1 MYFDYCATT
10 PISTEVLEA
19 MHPFWQ
25 ENFGNPSSLHQH
37 GQIAAKALQHA
48 REQVAG
54 LLGADEGEII
64 FTSGATEA
72 DNLALMGILRPWENK
87 IVHLITSS
95 VEHHAVL
102 HTAQAL
108 EKMGCLVT
116 YLPVDSTGMIDLDD
130 LRRAIR
136 KETCLISIMHVN
148 NEVGTMQPIAEIGKI
163 AKENGILFHCDAVQ
177 GVGLLEVNVKEM
189 GMQLLSLS
197 AHKIY
202 GPKGVGALYLKKDI
216 EIQNLFYGGSQEK
229 KIRPGTEN
237 VPGIVGFGKAAE
249 LIQKDRVSNKQH
261 AEVLRDQLI
270 HALKVNIPDLVVN
283 GPADDRVCPHVIS
296 LTFPGSVAEMMQIRL
311 AMQGVAVSLGS
322 ACNAKE
328 IAPSHV
334 LLAIGLSRES
344 ADATIRVSLGAP
356 TTADEVTLLSQLLP
370 VTASACKI

>member
-37 GQIAAKALQHA
+37 GQIAANALQHA

-54 LLGADEGEII
+54 LLDADEGEII

-95 VEHHAVL
+95 VEHRAVL

-116 YLPVDSTGMIDLDD
+116 YLPVDSTGMIDLVD

-136 KETCLISIMHVN
+136 KETRLISIMHVN
-148 NEVGTMQPIAEIGKI
+148 NEVGTIQPIAEIGKI

-177 GVGLLEVNVKEM
+177 GVGFLDVNVKEM
-189 GMQLLSLS
+189 GVQLLSLS
-197 AHKIY
+197 AHKVY
-202 GPKGVGALYLKKDI
+202 GPKGVGALYLQKDI

-237 VPGIVGFGKAAE
+237 IPGIVGFGKAAE
-249 LIQKDRVSNKQH
+249 VIRKDRVGNKQH
-261 AEVLRDQLI
+261 VRVLRDQLI

-296 LTFPGSVAEMMQIRL
+296 LTFLGSVAEMMQIRM

-322 ACNAKE
+322 ACNSKE

-334 LLAIGLSRES
+334 LLAMGLSREA

-356 TTADEVTLLSQLLP
+356 TTADEIKLLSQLLP
-370 VTASACKI
+370 TAASACKI

>member
-48 REQVAG
+48 REQVGG
-54 LLGADEGEII
+54 LLDADEGEII

-87 IVHLITSS
+87 TVHLITSR

-136 KETCLISIMHVN
+136 KETRLISIMHVN
-148 NEVGTMQPIAEIGKI
+148 NEVGTIQPIAEIGKI

-177 GVGLLEVNVKEM
+177 GVGFLDVNVKEM
-189 GMQLLSLS
+189 GVQLLSLS
-197 AHKIY
+197 AHKVY
-202 GPKGVGALYLKKDI
+202 GPKGVGALYLQKDI

-229 KIRPGTEN
+229 KVRPGTEN

-249 LIQKDRVSNKQH
+249 VIRKDRVSNKQH
-261 AEVLRDQLI
+261 AGRLRDQLI

-283 GPADDRVCPHVIS
+283 GPVDDQVCPHVIS

-322 ACNAKE
+322 ACNSKE

-334 LLAIGLSRES
+334 LLAMGLSREA

-356 TTADEVTLLSQLLP
+356 TTADEVKLLSQLLP
-370 VTASACKI
+370 AAASACKI

>member
-37 GQIAAKALQHA
+37 GQIAANALQHA

-54 LLGADEGEII
+54 LLDADEGEII

-116 YLPVDSTGMIDLDD
+116 YLPVDSSGMIDLDD

-136 KETCLISIMHVN
+136 KETRLISIMHVN
-148 NEVGTMQPIAEIGKI
+148 NEVGTIQPIAEIGKI

-177 GVGLLEVNVKEM
+177 GVGFLDVNVKEM
-189 GMQLLSLS
+189 GVQLLSLS

-202 GPKGVGALYLKKDI
+202 GPKGVGALYLQKDI

-237 VPGIVGFGKAAE
+237 IPGIVGFGKAAE
-249 LIQKDRVSNKQH
+249 VIRKDRVGNKQH
-261 AEVLRDQLI
+261 VRVLRDQLI

-296 LTFPGSVAEMMQIRL
+296 LTFLGSVAEMMQIRM

-322 ACNAKE
+322 ACNSKE

-334 LLAIGLSRES
+334 LLAMGLSREA

-356 TTADEVTLLSQLLP
+356 TTADEIKLLSQLLP
-370 VTASACKI
+370 TAASACKI

>member
-54 LLGADEGEII
+54 LLDADEGEII

-87 IVHLITSS
+87 TVHLITSR

-136 KETCLISIMHVN
+136 KETRLISIMHVN
-148 NEVGTMQPIAEIGKI
+148 NEVGTIQPIAEIGKI
-163 AKENGILFHCDAVQ
+163 AKEKGILFHCDAVQ
-177 GVGLLEVNVKEM
+177 GVGFLDVNVKEM
-189 GMQLLSLS
+189 GVQLLSLS
-197 AHKIY
+197 AHKVY
-202 GPKGVGALYLKKDI
+202 GPKGVGALYLQKDI

-229 KIRPGTEN
+229 KVRPGTEN

-249 LIQKDRVSNKQH
+249 VIRKDRVSNKQH
-261 AEVLRDQLI
+261 V
-270 HALKVNIPDLVVN
+270 
-283 GPADDRVCPHVIS
+283 
-296 LTFPGSVAEMMQIRL
+296 
-311 AMQGVAVSLGS
+311 
-322 ACNAKE
+322 
-328 IAPSHV
+328 
-334 LLAIGLSRES
+334 
-344 ADATIRVSLGAP
+344 
-356 TTADEVTLLSQLLP
+356 
-370 VTASACKI
+370 